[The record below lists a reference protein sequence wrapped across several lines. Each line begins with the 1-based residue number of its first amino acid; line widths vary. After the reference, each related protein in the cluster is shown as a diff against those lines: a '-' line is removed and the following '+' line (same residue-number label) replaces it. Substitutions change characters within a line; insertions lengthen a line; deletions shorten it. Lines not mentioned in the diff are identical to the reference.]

1 MADNVNLHEIEKK
14 WQKIWEEKKVYKSI
28 EDETKKKYYVLE
40 MLPYPS
46 GRLHMGHVRN
56 YSIGD
61 AIARYMRMNGYNVLH
76 PIGWDAFGLPAE
88 NAAIKNKIHPREWT
102 FSNIEYMKSQ
112 MKKLGFSYDW
122 DRETATCVPEY
133 YKWNQWFFLKMYENG
148 LIYRKYSTVNW
159 CNSCQTVLANE
170 QVQNGKC
177 WRDGTPVVQKKLE
190 QWFIK
195 ITDYAERLL
204 EDMKHLGDWPE
215 RVLTMQKNWIGKSH
229 GALVRFKID
238 GSDEEIEIFT
248 TRIDTI
254 YGANAIILAPE
265 HTLVEKLISNA
276 PDREKV
282 EDFIERMRNQSKL
295 DRIGDT
301 TKEGYFLGHYAIN
314 PFNSEKLPIW
324 IANFILV
331 DYGTG
336 AIMSVPA
343 HDSRDNEFAK
353 KYNLPIKQVIF
364 PKDGENVDGELF
376 EDYGILKN
384 SGEFSGLDSKSA
396 MEKMAK
402 YAEEKGFGRATVTYQ
417 LRDWGVSRQRYWGTP
432 IPVVHCE
439 KCGIVPVPYEDL
451 PVKLPPVEEID
462 YKGGSPLENV
472 EDFVN
477 TTCPK
482 CGGRAKR
489 DTDTMDTFV
498 DSSWYFL
505 RYTDSKYDKLP
516 VNGEKVK
523 YWFPVDIYIGGIEH
537 AVMHLIYMRFWWKMM
552 KDIGLIEGEDEPV
565 KKLLTQGMVIKDGAK
580 MSKSLG
586 NVVDP
591 DEMIEKY
598 SADTCR
604 IFILFAA
611 PPERDL
617 DWSDFGIEGSHRFLM
632 RVFRIVDKYS
642 EKVKELQVNIDYSKL
657 DKRCQA
663 LLRKTHQVIKKVT
676 EDISERLHLNTAIAS
691 IMELTNELYLFENEG
706 ISEYD
711 LPLFKNVVENLLK
724 ILSPFA
730 PHITEELW
738 HKIGHN
744 TFLVDEKWPE
754 YDSDLA
760 REEETE
766 IAIMVNGK
774 LRDKIKVEPDSEV
787 EDVFNLA
794 IKSDK
799 VSKRLEGRNIVKKIF
814 VRNKI
819 LNIVVK

>member
-1 MADNVNLHEIEKK
+1 MGESVNLHEIEEK
-14 WQKIWEEKKVYKSI
+14 WQKIWEKNKVFKSI
-28 EDETKKKYYVLE
+28 EDKDQKKYYVLE

-88 NAAIKNKIHPREWT
+88 NAAIKNKIHPKEWT

-122 DRETATCVPEY
+122 DRELATCVPEY
-133 YKWNQWFFLKMYENG
+133 YKWNQWFFLKMYEKG
-148 LIYRKYSTVNW
+148 LVYRKYSTVNW

-170 QVQNGKC
+170 QVHNGKC

-190 QWFIK
+190 QWFIR
-195 ITDYAERLL
+195 ITDYAEKLL
-204 EDMKHLGDWPE
+204 EDMKYLSDWPE

-229 GALVRFKID
+229 GALVRFKIEGLED
-238 GSDEEIEIFT
+238 EIEIFT

-265 HTLVEKLISNA
+265 HPMVEKLISHS
-276 PDREKV
+276 PQKEDVEK
-282 EDFIERMRNQSKL
+282 FIEKIKNQSKL
-295 DRIGDT
+295 DRMGDT
-301 TKEGYFLGHYAIN
+301 TKEGYFLGCYAIN
-314 PFNSEKLPIW
+314 PFNGEKLPIW
-324 IANFILV
+324 TANFILV

-343 HDSRDNEFAK
+343 HDGRDNEFAK

-364 PKDGENVDGELF
+364 PKSGDEFEGDLF
-376 EDYGILKN
+376 EGYGILKN

-396 MEKMAK
+396 IKEMAK
-402 YAEEKGFGRATVTYQ
+402 FAEEKGFGKATVTYQ
-417 LRDWGVSRQRYWGTP
+417 LRDWGISRQRYWGTP
-432 IPVVHCE
+432 IPIVHCE

-451 PVKLPPVEEID
+451 PVELPPVDEID

-472 EDFVN
+472 EEFVN
-477 TTCPK
+477 TKCPK
-482 CGGRAKR
+482 CGGPAKR

-505 RYTDSKYDKLP
+505 RYTSPNFDKLP

-552 KDIGLIEGEDEPV
+552 KDIGLIEGEAEPV

-591 DEMIEKY
+591 DEMIEKF

-611 PPERDL
+611 PPEKDL

-632 RVFRIVDKYS
+632 RVFRLVDKYC
-642 EKVKELQVNIDYSKL
+642 ERLKKVSGDFDFSKIDVAGE
-657 DKRCQA
+657 D
-663 LLRKTHQVIKKVT
+663 LLRKLHQVIKKVT
-676 EDISERLHLNTAIAS
+676 EDIRDRLHLNTAIAS
-691 IMELTNELYLFENEG
+691 IMELTNELYLFENKG
-706 ISEYD
+706 IKDED
-711 LPLFKNVVENLLK
+711 LPLFKLTIENLLK

-730 PHITEELW
+730 PHLTEELW
-738 HKIGHN
+738 HKIGHE
-744 TFLVDEKWPE
+744 TFLIDEKWPE
-754 YDSDLA
+754 YDKNLA
-760 REEETE
+760 RESEVE
-766 IAIMVNGK
+766 IAVMVNGR
-774 LRDKIKVEPDSEV
+774 LRDKIKVKPDSE
-787 EDVFNLA
+787 EDVVFDLA
-794 IKSDK
+794 LKSEK
-799 VSKRLEGRNIVKKIF
+799 VSKRISDKKIIKKIF
-814 VRNKI
+814 VKNKI